1 MEPLENKLMLAK
13 VNVIGRGPHTSM
25 LHELIFIL
33 SNPVVSCPH
42 GPTDGPL
49 GALGQIIHSIYLDY
63 QANLNRRRGC
73 SYSRTCLSAPRLGC
87 QIEDLS
93 PDKVIQFRRKM

>member
-1 MEPLENKLMLAK
+1 MEPLEDKLLLAK
-13 VNVIGRGPHTSM
+13 VKAIGRGPHAAM
-25 LHELIFIL
+25 LDELLFIL

-49 GALGQIIHSIYLDY
+49 GALSQIIHSVYVDY

-87 QIEDLS
+87 QIDDLS
-93 PDKVIQFRRKM
+93 QDKVIQFRRKM